1 MCRMHSHD
9 IGDTSNNTDV
19 KRKSN
24 LCEPECDHV
33 RSWAVGSI
41 RLCGS
46 WTFPSKNPENNYWA
60 PNNVR
65 LGRWRSCNMFM
76 VTFRHLT
83 ASHTIEY
90 QAMHS
95 ITFHG
100 GINWNFNDLVITKE
114 SHYAQ
119 TLPLI
124 YCWPYIFLISLTSLK
139 NITINYLR
147 DLPLYAHYGWL
158 HPPSLLVKWPWEG
171 GHSCLPQ
178 APGSS
183 ELWPEQ
189 PRGNGL
195 GSAKDMSWEHT
206 IYRNMMGIWFG
217 ISWKYH
223 K

>member
-33 RSWAVGSI
+33 GSWTVGSI

-60 PNNVR
+60 LNNVR

-90 QAMHS
+90 KAMHS
-95 ITFHG
+95 ISFHG
-100 GINWNFNDLVITKE
+100 GKTWIFHDLVITTNPIMPKF
-114 SHYAQ
+114 Y
-119 TLPLI
+119 P
-124 YCWPYIFLISLTSLK
+124 YCWSHSFIYIWLTSLK
-139 NITINYLR
+139 NIPINYLR
-147 DLPLYAHYGWL
+147 DILFYTHYGWFH
-158 HPPSLLVKWPWEG
+158 HPIFVGQVTEG
-171 GHSCLPQ
+171 GHEWLQ
-178 APGSS
+178 APGS

-189 PRGNGL
+189 PV
-195 GSAKDMSWEHT
+195 
-206 IYRNMMGIWFG
+206 
-217 ISWKYH
+217 
-223 K
+223 

>member
-1 MCRMHSHD
+1 MQHVH
-9 IGDTSNNTDV
+9 GDCLTSY
-19 KRKSN
+19 RKSHHWVSSN
-24 LCEPECDHV
+24 AFNYISWRYKLKFQWSCHNKRIPLC
-33 RSWAVGSI
+33 
-41 RLCGS
+41 
-46 WTFPSKNPENNYWA
+46 
-60 PNNVR
+60 PN
-65 LGRWRSCNMFM
+65 S
-76 VTFRHLT
+76 T
-83 ASHTIEY
+83 
-90 QAMHS
+90 
-95 ITFHG
+95 
-100 GINWNFNDLVITKE
+100 
-114 SHYAQ
+114 
-119 TLPLI
+119 
-124 YCWPYIFLISLTSLK
+124 PYLLLAIHFFISLTSLK

-223 K
+223 KQVSS